1 MSDLSLQIEHMIRR
15 LAARKITELLDE
27 RFIENLFH
35 DFEQATER
43 FLKSDA
49 YLRMVQSDIKG
60 LLMSGLIETTV
71 RELINS
77 EIESIARVE
86 IYRIVVDV
94 IDSDRYLCKCT

>member
-1 MSDLSLQIEHMIRR
+1 MRG
-15 LAARKITELLDE
+15 LL
-27 RFIENLFH
+27 RTYSH

>member
-49 YLRMVQSDIKG
+49 YLRMVQSDVKG
-60 LLMSGLIETTV
+60 LLMSGL
-71 RELINS
+71 
-77 EIESIARVE
+77 
-86 IYRIVVDV
+86 
-94 IDSDRYLCKCT
+94 